1 MLITA
6 LRQAILAADPAIVEN
21 EKWNSPNFVYDGVD
35 RVTLRVHPK
44 GGVQVILH
52 HGAKRL
58 SEADRADAA
67 NFHFDDP
74 TGLLTWPAP
83 DRGVLKVN
91 TVEEAQAL
99 APQITELVRRWIAVR
114 VGNNGA

>member
-1 MLITA
+1 VLITV
-6 LRQAILAADPAIVEN
+6 LRQAILAADERIVEN
-21 EKWNSPNFVYDGVD
+21 EKWNSPNFVFGGVD
-35 RVTLRVHPK
+35 RVTLRLHPK

-52 HGAKRL
+52 RGAKTRV
-58 SEADRADAA
+58 DAA
-67 NFHFDDP
+67 DFHFDDP

-99 APQITELVRRWIAVR
+99 SSEITQLVRRWIAVP
-114 VGNNGA
+114 VSDNGA

>member
-52 HGAKRL
+52 RGAKVRV
-58 SEADRADAA
+58 DAA
-67 NFHFDDP
+67 DFHFDDP

-91 TVEEAQAL
+91 TVEEAVAL
-99 APQITELVRRWIAVR
+99 ADQITQLVRRWIAV
-114 VGNNGA
+114 

>member
-6 LRQAILAADPAIVEN
+6 LRQAILAADERIVEN
-21 EKWNSPNFVYDGVD
+21 EKWNSPNFVFDGVD
-35 RVTLRVHPK
+35 RVTLRLHPK
-44 GGVQVILH
+44 GGVQVIFH
-52 HGAKRL
+52 RGAKSRL
-58 SEADRADAA
+58 DVAD
-67 NFHFDDP
+67 FHFDDP

-99 APQITELVRRWIAVR
+99 SDKITQLVRRWIAVP
-114 VGNNGA
+114 VSNNGA